1 MDRKIEKPFWT
12 TQKILMSIATTA
24 FVVFVV
30 YLLAFRDRSSKYYV
44 SKNQLSIAVVKKD
57 KFQEFIPIDGIVLP
71 RTTIYIDAIMGGNVQ
86 EVYVEDGAML
96 RKGDKIMKLVNT
108 NLELSYMEQETRI
121 FEAINNLQNTKIA
134 LEQNKYTRQRET
146 VNVMQD
152 IEKLETQ
159 FDRQCQLYADSLISD
174 ETFEQAE
181 RDYRYGRK
189 QLEIALQLQSLDSL
203 STIHRNKQID
213 QSMDRMVE
221 NLSLLKE
228 SLGNLYV
235 KAPADGQ
242 LSSFNIE
249 VGQTANAG
257 EHLGQID
264 MPDGFKLR
272 AGIDERYISRVS
284 LGQEVSYTF
293 GGKDFNLYIQ
303 KIYSDVNAGMFQ
315 VDLLFANDFPSH
327 IKRGQTLQL
336 RLKFSSE
343 TDALIIPRGGFF
355 QQTGGNWIYVLD
367 PTGTYAVKR
376 SLRINRQNTLYYE
389 VSEGLA
395 EGEQVIISS
404 YDSFGNKDKIV
415 FKE

>member
-1 MDRKIEKPFWT
+1 MDRQIEKKYWT
-12 TQKILMSIATTA
+12 PQRLVLIALLVA
-24 FVVFVV
+24 FVLF
-30 YLLAFRDRSSKYYV
+30 LAWMLFLRDKSSRYIV
-44 SKNQLSIAVVKKD
+44 SRNQLTIAEVTKD

-96 RKGDKIMKLVNT
+96 RKGDKILKLVNT

-121 FEAINNLQNTKIA
+121 FEAINNLQNTRIA
-134 LEQNKYTRQRET
+134 LEQNKFTRQRET
-146 VNVMQD
+146 ILVQKD
-152 IEKLETQ
+152 IEKMEIQ
-159 FDRQCQLYADSLISD
+159 FERQCQLYADGLISD
-174 ETFEQAE
+174 EAFEQAE
-181 RDYRYGRK
+181 RDFRYGRK
-189 QLEIALQLQSLDSL
+189 QLQIALELQKLDSV
-203 STIHRNKQID
+203 STRSRYQQIEL
-213 QSMDRMVE
+213 SMDRMYD
-221 NLSLLKE
+221 NLNLLRE

-242 LSSFNIE
+242 LSSFSIE

-264 MPDGFKLR
+264 VPDGFKLR

-284 LGQEVSYTF
+284 TGQEVSYAF
-293 GGKDFNLYIQ
+293 GGQNYDLYIQ
-303 KIYSDVNAGMFQ
+303 KIYSDVASGMFQ
-315 VDLLFANDFPSH
+315 ADLLFKGDYPSH

-367 PTGTYAVKR
+367 PTESFATRR
-376 SLRINRQNTLYYE
+376 SIAINRQNTLHYE
-389 VSEGLA
+389 VANGL
-395 EGEQVIISS
+395 EPGEKVIISS
-404 YDSFGNKDKIV
+404 YESFDNRDKIV
-415 FKE
+415 FKD